1 MERDILNPKR
11 AQEIQDKILFNMPSD
26 KSIKLASRISLLT
39 IKLSK
44 SKAVSKNVSR
54 RTFSENK

>member
-1 MERDILNPKR
+1 MGKDILNPRR

-44 SKAVSKNVSR
+44 SKVVSKNVSR